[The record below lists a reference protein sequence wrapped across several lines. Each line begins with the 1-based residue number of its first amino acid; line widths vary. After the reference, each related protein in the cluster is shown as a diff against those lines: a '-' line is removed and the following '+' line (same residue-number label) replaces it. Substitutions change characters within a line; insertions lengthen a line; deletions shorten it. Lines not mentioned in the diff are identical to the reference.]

1 VASAAPPGHTDYEHV
16 IGSALKC
23 PHFECI
29 EGQTDWQTHISA
41 LYYIEQDVFLIR
53 ILYKT
58 SRV

>member
-1 VASAAPPGHTDYEHV
+1 MASAVPSGHFDYEYV

-23 PHFECI
+23 PEFKCMG
-29 EGQTDWQTHISA
+29 GQTERQTHISA
-41 LYYIEQDVFLIR
+41 LYYIDLYVFLIR